1 MRSLNRES
9 DIIQTIEGSFKRG
22 EISRNDTIHLV
33 DITTRLMNYLY
44 SKYSNVK
51 EVENMLYD
59 QSLDLIT
66 DKLTDRIEELENV
79 IAEKDK
85 EFEDRIAEKDKEIN
99 DKDKALDESKALI
112 SALQK
117 ELESLK
123 KA

>member
-1 MRSLNRES
+1 
-9 DIIQTIEGSFKRG
+9 
-22 EISRNDTIHLV
+22 
-33 DITTRLMNYLY
+33 MNYLY

-66 DKLTDRIEELENV
+66 DKLTDRIDELESV
-79 IAEKDK
+79 IAKKEKEIDEKDK
-85 EFEDRIAEKDKEIN
+85 KLVEKNKELVEN
-99 DKDKALDESKALI
+99 RALI

-117 ELESLK
+117 ELEDLK

>member
-1 MRSLNRES
+1 
-9 DIIQTIEGSFKRG
+9 
-22 EISRNDTIHLV
+22 
-33 DITTRLMNYLY
+33 
-44 SKYSNVK
+44 
-51 EVENMLYD
+51 MLYD

-85 EFEDRIAEKDKEIN
+85 EFEDRIAEKDKEFEDRIAE
-99 DKDKALDESKALI
+99 KDKELDESRALI
-112 SALQK
+112 NALQK

>member
-1 MRSLNRES
+1 M
-9 DIIQTIEGSFKRG
+9 
-22 EISRNDTIHLV
+22 
-33 DITTRLMNYLY
+33 
-44 SKYSNVK
+44 K

-99 DKDKALDESKALI
+99 DKDKALDESRALI

>member
-1 MRSLNRES
+1 
-9 DIIQTIEGSFKRG
+9 
-22 EISRNDTIHLV
+22 
-33 DITTRLMNYLY
+33 
-44 SKYSNVK
+44 
-51 EVENMLYD
+51 MLYD

-85 EFEDRIAEKDKEIN
+85 EFEDRIAEKDKE
-99 DKDKALDESKALI
+99 LDESRALI
-112 SALQK
+112 NALQK

>member
-1 MRSLNRES
+1 
-9 DIIQTIEGSFKRG
+9 
-22 EISRNDTIHLV
+22 
-33 DITTRLMNYLY
+33 
-44 SKYSNVK
+44 
-51 EVENMLYD
+51 MLYD

-99 DKDKALDESKALI
+99 DKDKALDESRALI